1 MSEETTIEEIEEDAV
16 EDQGSDLT
24 AMLTEAYDEAEA
36 ETSDPSGGDS
46 SGETSSVVPGTEGA
60 NDTSAGAKDGQPAGD
75 AGGGGHGGGKPPI
88 DWSPELREEWG
99 GLSETVKGQIAN
111 RENQIANAMQ
121 GTAQARSIAN
131 EFTGVANQYGS
142 VMAAEG
148 VKNPVQMFD
157 NVMRTVSE
165 LRMGTPQQK
174 ANRMAELIQNYG
186 VDLSTLDA
194 ALTGAIKGEAP
205 QAGPNDAMEQMLD
218 QRMAPVNQMMQ
229 QLAGMQQQ
237 KQHGV
242 QQNAMNEV
250 NTFAQGAEFLQD
262 VRHDVADL
270 MDLATRQGREMPL
283 KEAYDKA
290 CAMNPQIAS
299 VMEQR
304 ATQAKLVGNQSRI
317 AGKRNAGSSLAPGS
331 PRSQNSTPTGN
342 LYDAI
347 SAAWDDQVG

>member
-1 MSEETTIEEIEEDAV
+1 MADEEVIEDVVEDTVEEDSGSLSDDLSAAWEASEEGETADGPGGEDLAGEPDAGAVSADGGERQTEQPAV
-16 EDQGSDLT
+16 EEV
-24 AMLTEAYDEAEA
+24 A
-36 ETSDPSGGDS
+36 
-46 SGETSSVVPGTEGA
+46 
-60 NDTSAGAKDGQPAGD
+60 
-75 AGGGGHGGGKPPI
+75 GGKPPI
-88 DWSPELREEWG
+88 DWSPELREQWG
-99 GLSETVKGQIAN
+99 GLPAGVKSQIVA
-111 RENQIANAMQ
+111 RENQMAQAMQ

-186 VDLSTLDA
+186 VDLTTLDG
-194 ALTGAIKGEAP
+194 ALTASIKGAPAP
-205 QAGPNDAMEQMLD
+205 QGENAQFEQMLD
-218 QRMAPVNQMMQ
+218 QRLAPVNQMMQ
-229 QLAGMQQQ
+229 QLAGMQQN
-237 KQHGV
+237 KQ
-242 QQNAMNEV
+242 QQTQQSAMQEV
-250 NTFAQGAEFLQD
+250 DTFAQSAEFLSD

-283 KEAYDKA
+283 QEAYDKA

-299 VMEQR
+299 VLEQR
-304 ATQAKLVGNQSRI
+304 ATQAKLAGNQRSI
-317 AGKRNAGSSLAPGS
+317 AGKRNAGSSLAPGN
-331 PRSQNSTPTGN
+331 PRGQNTTPAGS

-347 SAAWDDQVG
+347 SAAWDEQVG

>member
-1 MSEETTIEEIEEDAV
+1 MIIEETENEESVDT
-16 EDQGSDLT
+16 EDQADNLGADIAAAFDESTGTDDSDIPGVG
-24 AMLTEAYDEAEA
+24 EA
-36 ETSDPSGGDS
+36 SDGA
-46 SGETSSVVPGTEGA
+46 VPGTEGSDSGA
-60 NDTSAGAKDGQPAGD
+60 VGATDGEAATAAGAGGDGS
-75 AGGGGHGGGKPPI
+75 GKAPI
-88 DWSPELREEWG
+88 DWSPELREQWS
-99 GLSETVKGQIAN
+99 GLPESVRGQIAA
-111 RENQIANAMQ
+111 REAQMSQAMQ
-121 GTAQARSIAN
+121 GTAQARQIAN

-174 ANRMAELIQNYG
+174 AARVAELINNYG
-186 VDLSTLDA
+186 VDLDTLDGV
-194 ALTGAIKGEAP
+194 LTASITGEP
-205 QAGPNDAMEQMLD
+205 QEVGQNDQFAQMLD

-237 KQHGV
+237 KQYGV
-242 QQNAMNEV
+242 QQNAVNEV
-250 NTFAQGAEFLQD
+250 NTFSQTAEFLGD

-283 KEAYDKA
+283 QEAYDKA
-290 CAMNPQIAS
+290 CAMNPQIANVLS
-299 VMEQR
+299 QR
-304 ATQAKLVGNQSRI
+304 AEQTKLAGAQRSI
-317 AGKRNAGSSLAPGS
+317 AGKRNAGSSLAPGN
-331 PRSQNSTPTGN
+331 PRGQNTTPTGN